1 VRFRGFLGLIALAG
15 SIAPGMTGQQTVSA
29 APATAGCTGPFTQVA
44 SPSPGT
50 AGNEL
55 NATATAGTHGLWAVG
70 EQDTSAGHVRQNLV
84 LFDGGHGWTQV
95 TAPDPGS
102 EVSTLTA
109 VSASGPADAWA
120 AGYYF
125 TNSSAIPFAPQ
136 ALHWDGSSWTLVPFP
151 VLHHEIDMQSI
162 GIADISPDDA
172 WLVAGQLRGKPIIA
186 HWDGTAWSLVTVP
199 TGVRNL
205 SAVAASGPDDVWAAG
220 IAKAATFTA
229 VILHYNGKTWTKSAT
244 LPGFAPVN
252 GLASISRS
260 QAWLVGAAGEASA
273 AAEWN
278 GSGWHA
284 VPTPAL
290 STQDTLYAVSGT
302 VKGGVWAVG
311 SYQDFSR
318 GVGEAQPMALH
329 WDGTAWTAVP
339 ATGAAPGGTSGT
351 NGFTGFFRGVAIPT
365 ASRVVAVGSGA
376 SQGGSL
382 VADLCPFAVRDTG
395 FAPAVASL
403 SGAGAA
409 AYWVFPSSDKASH
422 DLADG
427 TGFNL
432 FDSGAKAPGSTY
444 AFAFPA
450 SGTYTVT
457 DKSDGASQ
465 KVRVPMELVYNVSGR
480 IRLHWA
486 SQAPPPGARFEIQ
499 KMAPGSTRFAHLWIT
514 TKTVRSFHKALP
526 AGTYKFRSR
535 MRDPAT
541 GVTTGW
547 SPTLTVTVS

>member
-1 VRFRGFLGLIALAG
+1 
-15 SIAPGMTGQQTVSA
+15 M
-29 APATAGCTGPFTQVA
+29 
-44 SPSPGT
+44 
-50 AGNEL
+50 
-55 NATATAGTHGLWAVG
+55 WAVG
-70 EQDTSAGHVRQNLV
+70 EQDTSAGAERQNLI

-95 TAPDPGS
+95 TSPDPGP

-109 VSASGPADAWA
+109 VSASGPSDAWA
-120 AGYYF
+120 VGYYF
-125 TNSSAIPFAPQ
+125 TRGSATTFAPQ
-136 ALHWDGSSWTLVPFP
+136 ALHWDGSSWTVVPFP
-151 VLHHEIDMQSI
+151 ALHHEIDTE
-162 GIADISPDDA
+162 GISVADIFRDDA

-186 HWDGTAWSLVTVP
+186 HWNGTAWSLVTVP
-199 TGVRNL
+199 AGVRSL
-205 SAVAASGPDDVWAAG
+205 SAVAASGPGDVWAAG
-220 IAKAATFTA
+220 IAKAATFPT
-229 VILHYNGKTWTKSAT
+229 VILHYNGRVWRKSAT
-244 LPGFAPVN
+244 LPGI
-252 GLASISRS
+252 GLRGMTSISRS
-260 QAWLVGAAGEASA
+260 EAWVVGSAGEASG

-278 GSGWHA
+278 GSAWHV

-290 STQDTLYAVSGT
+290 STEDALYAVSGT
-302 VKGGVWAVG
+302 AKGGVWAVG
-311 SYQDFSR
+311 SYVDFSR
-318 GVGEAQPMALH
+318 GIGDSQPMALH

-339 ATGAAPGGTSGT
+339 ATGTFPGGPSGT
-351 NGFTGFFRGVAIPT
+351 DGFTGTFLGVAAPT
-365 ASRVVAVGSGA
+365 ASRVVAVGFGNGQSN
-376 SQGGSL
+376 SL
-382 VADLCPFAVRDTG
+382 VAHLCAFAVGDTG
-395 FAPAVASL
+395 FAPPVANL

-432 FDSGAKAPGSTY
+432 FDSGTKAPGSTY

-457 DKSDGASQ
+457 DKSDGASE
-465 KVRVPMELVYNVSGR
+465 KVRVPMELVYNLSGR

-486 SQAPPPGARFEIQ
+486 SQAPPAGARFEIQ

-526 AGTYKFRSR
+526 AGTYKFRIR

-547 SPTLTVTVS
+547 SPILTVTVS

>member
-1 VRFRGFLGLIALAG
+1 MRFRVFLGLIALAG
-15 SIAPGMTGQQTVSA
+15 SVAPGLTGQQAVSA
-29 APATAGCTGPFTQVA
+29 APATADCTGPFTEVA
-44 SPSPGT
+44 SPSPSSM
-50 AGNEL
+50 GNVL
-55 NATATAGTHGLWAVG
+55 NSTATAGAHGQWAVG
-70 EQDTSAGHVRQNLV
+70 YRNIPGGYQNLI

-95 TAPDPGS
+95 ASPDPGPLQS
-102 EVSTLTA
+102 QLTA

-120 AGYYF
+120 VGYYF
-125 TNSSAIPFAPQ
+125 AQGSATTFAPQ
-136 ALHWDGSSWTLVPFP
+136 ALHWDGSSWTQVPFP
-151 VLHHEIDMQSI
+151 ALHHEIDTK
-162 GIADISPDDA
+162 GIAVADISPDDA
-172 WLVAGQLRGKPIIA
+172 WMVAGQLRGKPIIA
-186 HWDGTAWSLVTVP
+186 HWDGTAWSLITVP
-199 TGVRNL
+199 TGVRSL
-205 SAVAASGPDDVWAAG
+205 SAVAASGPGDVWAAG

-244 LPGFAPVN
+244 LPGIAPVN

-278 GSGWHA
+278 GSGWHV

-290 STQDTLYAVSGT
+290 STQDALSAVSGT
-302 VKGGVWAVG
+302 AKGGVWAVG
-311 SYQDFSR
+311 SYEDFSR
-318 GVGEAQPMALH
+318 GIGDAQPMALH

-339 ATGAAPGGTSGT
+339 ATGTATGFANGTD
-351 NGFTGFFRGVAIPT
+351 GFTGTFLGVATPT

-395 FAPAVASL
+395 LSPPVANL
-403 SGAGAA
+403 SGPGAA

-427 TGFNL
+427 TGFGL

-457 DKSDGASQ
+457 DKSGGASQ
-465 KVRVPMELVYNVSGR
+465 KVRVPMELVYNTGSR
-480 IRLHWA
+480 FRLHWA
-486 SQAPPPGARFEIQ
+486 SQPPPAGARFEIQ
-499 KMAPGSTRFAHLWIT
+499 KMAPGSTRFAHFWIT
-514 TKTVRSFHKALP
+514 AKTTKYTHRDLP

-535 MRDPAT
+535 MRNPAT

-547 SPTLTVTVS
+547 SPTLTVTLTA